1 MLKIKTNSPTVDCL
15 SVLNFD
21 AISRPAFN

>member
-1 MLKIKTNSPTVDCL
+1 MLKIKTNSPTVDRL

-21 AISRPAFN
+21 TISRPAFN